1 MNITEDIKAY
11 NEVINGHLNA
21 LLYGNDDDLK
31 LITDAMSYSVQN
43 GGKRIR
49 PYLVLKFSELGGLSK
64 FDCGALSFACALEMV
79 HTYSLIHDDLPC
91 MDNDDLRRGKPTN
104 HKVFGEATAT
114 LAGDGLLTLA
124 FEVIADAE
132 ASDKAK
138 IKAVKALSE
147 LAGWRGMVGGQIMD
161 LQGEKRKLDSREF
174 NKMNALKTGALLRCT
189 ARLGL
194 AAACCGD
201 EDTYEDADEYC
212 ACVGKAFQIRD
223 DILDVIADQAEF
235 GKPVGSDEK
244 NGKTTVLSYMTL
256 DEAQSLAAELTDIAV
271 TCIKDYGEVGEEL
284 AEFAGYL
291 LTRRK

>member
-1 MNITEDIKAY
+1 MNISEEIKSY
-11 NEVINGHLNA
+11 NEVINEHLNK
-21 LLYGNDDDLK
+21 LLYGDDIDLK
-31 LITDAMSYSVQN
+31 LITDAMNYSVKN

-49 PYLVLKFSELGGLSK
+49 PYLTLKFSELGGAEK
-64 FDCGALSFACALEMV
+64 FNEGALSFACALEMI

-104 HKVFGEATAT
+104 HKVYGEAAAT
-114 LAGDGLLTLA
+114 LAGDALLTLA
-124 FEVIADAE
+124 FEAAADAE
-132 ASDKAK
+132 AEDGAK
-138 IKAVKALSE
+138 IKAVKALSQ

-194 AAACCGD
+194 AAAGC
-201 EDTYEDADEYC
+201 EDKKTYEDADEYC
-212 ACVGKAFQIRD
+212 ACVGRAFQIRD

-256 DEAQSLAAELTDIAV
+256 DEAQSLAAELTETAINA
-271 TCIKDYGEVGEEL
+271 IKDHGKTGAEL
-284 AEFAGYL
+284 AEFASYL

>member
-1 MNITEDIKAY
+1 MNISEEIKSY
-11 NEVINGHLNA
+11 NEVINEHLNK
-21 LLYGNDDDLK
+21 LLYGDDIDLK
-31 LITDAMSYSVQN
+31 LITDAMNYSVKN

-49 PYLVLKFSELGGLSK
+49 PYLTLKFSELGGAEK
-64 FDCGALSFACALEMV
+64 FNKGALSFACALEMI

-104 HKVFGEATAT
+104 HKVYGEAAAT
-114 LAGDGLLTLA
+114 LAGDALLTLA
-124 FEVIADAE
+124 FETAADAE
-132 ASDKAK
+132 AGDGAK
-138 IKAVKALSE
+138 IKAVKALSQ

-194 AAACCGD
+194 AAAGC
-201 EDTYEDADEYC
+201 EDKKTYEDADEYC
-212 ACVGKAFQIRD
+212 ACVGRAFQIRD

-244 NGKTTVLSYMTL
+244 NGKTTVLSYMSL
-256 DEAQSLAAELTDIAV
+256 DEAQSLAAELTKTAINA
-271 TCIKDYGEVGEEL
+271 INDYGKTGAEL
-284 AEFAGYL
+284 AEFASYL